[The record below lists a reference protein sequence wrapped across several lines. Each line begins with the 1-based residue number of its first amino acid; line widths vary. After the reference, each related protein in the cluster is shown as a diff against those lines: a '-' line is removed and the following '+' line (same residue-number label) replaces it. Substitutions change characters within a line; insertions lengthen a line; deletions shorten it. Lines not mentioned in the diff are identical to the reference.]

1 MAHMKNPKMPAMHFN
16 TRFIVTSKEWF
27 GGGMDATPSYNDIKE
42 KKMTLPLIHVIN
54 KVSLS
59 DRKWILNTIKKYNK
73 DKHRVKKLISFVKKK
88 GGVEYAEK
96 IMLSYKSKALKVI
109 LEFPKNDFRKSLEFM
124 LDYVIERKY

>member
-1 MAHMKNPKMPAMHFN
+1 MKSVVIFKNDRIGDLF
-16 TRFIVTSKEWF
+16 TSTF
-27 GGGMDATPSYNDIKE
+27 AINRIL
-42 KKMTLPLIHVIN
+42 KKH
-54 KVSLS
+54 
-59 DRKWILNTIKKYNK
+59 NK
-73 DKHRVKKLISFVKKK
+73 DKDRVKKLISFVKKK